1 MPLPN
6 LFTIKCQQSKG
17 YIRMSEEKKHIH
29 FISHTHWDREWYMP
43 FEAHRFKL
51 VEFFDRLLETLDTDP
66 SFKSFHLDGQAIVI
80 EDYLEVRPQMREK
93 IEKYIADGRLVVG
106 PWYILQDEY
115 LVDGESNVRNMLV
128 GRQVSAQYG
137 KVSDIGYFPD
147 AFGNI
152 GQAPQILRG
161 FDIDCVAFGR
171 GVSER
176 HGDRLDTGEENYGK
190 ARSEIRWRSPDGSE
204 VNGAVFLRWYSNGNE
219 IPSDPEKAA
228 ESIKE
233 RAASIE
239 KCATTPHLLLM
250 NGCDH
255 QPVQTDIGQII
266 EKLNGNGYPDT
277 LVHSNF
283 RDYFNAILPYRDRF
297 GIFVGELDGE
307 YSDGWGT
314 LANTA
319 SARIYLKQYNSRCEA
334 LLEKKAEPMSVLA
347 ALYGGKPADR
357 DYFRF
362 IWKELLRNHPHDSIC
377 GCSVDDVHSE
387 MVTRFKKVLA
397 SGGELLKEEKSA
409 FMSAVNTR
417 EAGTDYAVT
426 VFNPTGRVSGESV
439 TVMLDLPKDTTV
451 VANDIA
457 VLDGEGALPVYVRD
471 CGVVFDYI
479 LPKDTFRV
487 PFNTHRFELT
497 FSAHDVPALGW
508 KTFGVTT
515 DGARETKSELTVY
528 KKGMA
533 NRRLRVRFESD
544 GSATVTDR
552 KTGATYTTGIF
563 VDSGDIGN
571 EYIYRETADRLR
583 VTTEGSR
590 AKVELVS
597 ENPAFVTFK
606 VTHTMKIPAGAN
618 LESRTRVGECE
629 MKIEAYYTLTEGSRR
644 LDMKTVIHNTAD
656 NHRVVMLTKHGI
668 SSELLMAEG
677 QFDIVKRE
685 ITPWE
690 GWRNPTKPG
699 KMTNFF
705 GVEDEKRGV
714 FVSGRG
720 LNEYEV
726 LRDDDHTLSLTLH
739 RGVHELGDWGDFPT
753 PEAQCR
759 EELTVEYSLVP
770 YSMTAQHDRDGAI
783 DECYSFAAY
792 APDAFCAP
800 THDGVI
806 SATDTLV
813 EITGSR
819 FIVSALKMSDFRDTV
834 ILRVFNPTERDTKMK
849 LNVEGRFDCVYS
861 VNLNEDRHKK
871 LAVREGKCTVSVPA
885 KKIVTIELVPT
896 K

>member
-1 MPLPN
+1 
-6 LFTIKCQQSKG
+6 
-17 YIRMSEEKKHIH
+17 MSDEKKHIH

-66 SFKSFHLDGQAIVI
+66 TFKSFHLDGQAIVL

-115 LVDGESNVRNMLV
+115 LVDGESNVRNMLI
-128 GRQVSAQYG
+128 GRQVAAEYG

-204 VNGAVFLRWYSNGNE
+204 VNGAVFLRWYNNGNE
-219 IPSDPEKAA
+219 IPSDPERAA
-228 ESIKE
+228 ESVKA
-233 RAASIE
+233 RVDSISG
-239 KCATTPHLLLM
+239 CAVTPHILMM

-266 EKLNGNGYPDT
+266 ERLNADGYPDE
-277 LVHSNF
+277 LIHSNF
-283 RDYFNAILPYRDRF
+283 RDYFDAILPYRDRF

-319 SARIYLKQYNSRCEA
+319 SSRIYLKQYNSRCEA
-334 LLEKKAEPMSVLA
+334 LLEKGVEPMSVLA

-357 DYFRF
+357 DYLRF
-362 IWKELLRNHPHDSIC
+362 IWKELLCNHPHDSIC

-397 SGGELLKEEKSA
+397 AGGELLKEEKAS
-409 FMSAVNTR
+409 FMSVVDTSK
-417 EAGTDYAVT
+417 AGTDYAVT
-426 VFNPTGRVSGESV
+426 VFNPTGRASSETV
-439 TVMLDLPKDTTV
+439 TVMLDLPKDTAVT
-451 VANDIA
+451 ADAIA
-457 VLDGEGALPVYVRD
+457 VLDGQTVLPTDVRD
-471 CGVVFDYI
+471 LGVVFDYI

-487 PFNTHRFELT
+487 PFYTHRFELT
-497 FSAHDVPALGW
+497 FVPTAVPALGW
-508 KTFGVTT
+508 RTFGVTT
-515 DGARETKSELTVY
+515 ALDGAKVSTDLVVY

-533 NRRLRVRFESD
+533 NRRLRVRFEAD
-544 GSATVTDR
+544 GSAVVTDR

-563 VDSGDIGN
+563 VDSGDVGD
-571 EYIYRETADRLR
+571 EYNYRETADRVR

-597 ENPAFVTFK
+597 AGRASVTFK
-606 VTHTMKIPAGAN
+606 ATHVMRIPAGAE
-618 LESRTRVGECE
+618 LETRTRVGESE
-629 MKIEAYYTLTEGSRR
+629 LKVEAYFTLREGASR
-644 LDMKTVIHNTAD
+644 LDMKTVIHNNAD
-656 NHRVVMLTKHGI
+656 DHRVVVLTKHGI
-668 SSELLMAEG
+668 NSELLLAEG
-677 QFDIVKRE
+677 QFDITERE

-690 GWRNPTKPG
+690 GWKNPTKPG
-699 KMTNFF
+699 KMTTFF
-705 GVEDEKRGV
+705 GVEDEGRGV

-726 LRDDDHTLSLTLH
+726 LRDEGHTMSLTLH
-739 RGVHELGDWGDFPT
+739 RGVRELGDWGVFPT
-753 PEAQCR
+753 PGAQCR
-759 EELTVEYSLVP
+759 GELTVEYSLVP
-770 YSMTAQHDRDGAI
+770 YSRTAQNDRDRAI
-783 DECYSFAAY
+783 DDCYSFGAY
-792 APDAFCAP
+792 APEAFCARA
-800 THDGVI
+800 HEGSVA
-806 SATDTLV
+806 ATDAV
-813 EITGSR
+813 VGIEGKR

-834 ILRVFNPTERDTKMK
+834 ILRVFDPTEHDTKLK
-849 LNVEGRFDCVYS
+849 LDLGDRFTEVYE
-861 VNLNEDRHKK
+861 VNLNEDRRKK
-871 LAVREGKCTVSVPA
+871 LVVRNGRCTVSVPS
-885 KKIVTIELVPT
+885 KKIVTIELVQPESAV
-896 K
+896 